1 MKQFFGTG
9 VALVTPFDANGEIDF
24 AGLKRL
30 LRHTAK
36 GGVDFFVVMGT
47 TGEAA
52 TITSDEKKEIL
63 NFVKGNNPLK
73 LPIVYGIGGNDTRHV
88 TELIRATDFTGVD
101 GLLSVSPYYNKPS
114 QEGIFQHF
122 TAIAEASPVPVI
134 LYNVPGRTA
143 SNITAETTLRLA
155 AHKNILATKEASGN
169 LEQCMRII
177 REKPRDFMLL
187 SGDDMLT
194 VPLYSLGSKGV
205 ISVIANALPG
215 IFAKMKKYAS
225 ANQYDKACREQF
237 RLLDIN
243 GLMYE
248 EGNPVGVKQLLAE
261 MGICQRYTR
270 LPMASA
276 SEGLQQKIQAVYR
289 NAIRKG

>member
-1 MKQFFGTG
+1 
-9 VALVTPFDANGEIDF
+9 DANGEIDF

-52 TITSDEKKEIL
+52 TITSEEKKEIL
-63 NFVKGNNPLK
+63 NFVKDNNPRK

-143 SNITAETTLRLA
+143 SNITAET
-155 AHKNILATKEASGN
+155 
-169 LEQCMRII
+169 
-177 REKPRDFMLL
+177 
-187 SGDDMLT
+187 
-194 VPLYSLGSKGV
+194 
-205 ISVIANALPG
+205 
-215 IFAKMKKYAS
+215 
-225 ANQYDKACREQF
+225 
-237 RLLDIN
+237 
-243 GLMYE
+243 
-248 EGNPVGVKQLLAE
+248 
-261 MGICQRYTR
+261 
-270 LPMASA
+270 
-276 SEGLQQKIQAVYR
+276 
-289 NAIRKG
+289 